1 MVKKLLLFGLFL
13 FLVWCNN
20 NWRLTSDGWK
30 INNSQNLTDLTNW
43 NKESIKRNF
52 KLNIARQN
60 NNEYNQVKD
69 ISKSKDSF
77 SVLKEELDKEFSHI
91 YSPNDSNH
99 YENSCYLLLDVDYK
113 DKQFVLYRNKWAGV
127 GSWWCKL
134 DWVER
139 IWVMWIH
146 NQKPDPEGEYILKSY
161 DKETGLFKYVMSK
174 KYWNLWDWENEYE
187 FRFYLKNGKVIK
199 EKVRRDI
206 DLNEFR
212 KIWIVKIIKDKC
224 WVEDFDVD
232 KIPTKSWESIDLDC
246 NNWKVQEY
254 STYAEYAELVNRWN
268 WFYDFEI
275 YQDLL
280 GPAYHF
286 YIKDGEIIDE
296 WYDVWCKSLISD
308 IDLIN
313 VCYEGNN
320 WECVFIFRNNASW
333 FKYSWYYVLPFFDFV
348 PDCKGGYFLTV
359 NNDIKQ
365 ILSWASFYD
374 KNTDNTYT
382 YKFIS
387 WNTVILFTQDGDI
400 LEAEVKYFNTKY
412 WKSFLL
418 FNSWSILQLDYLPA
432 AGWNDE
438 WLYKTFFNWK
448 EVK

>member
-30 INNSQNLTDLTNW
+30 INNSQNLIDLTNW

-199 EKVRRDI
+199 EKVSKNI
-206 DLNEFR
+206 NLNEFS
-212 KIWIVKIIKDKC
+212 KIWIVKIIKEKC
-224 WVEDFDVD
+224 WVENFDVD
-232 KIPTKSWESIDLDC
+232 KIPTD
-246 NNWKVQEY
+246 
-254 STYAEYAELVNRWN
+254 ELK
-268 WFYDFEI
+268 EI
-275 YQDLL
+275 YLTCNGDDAFLIYTWNDEYVL
-280 GPAYHF
+280 KVDSAWEWPF
-286 YIKDGEIIDE
+286 RMIIKDGKIIKE
-296 WYDVWCKSLISD
+296 WYYICWKWFNTLEEFYNLTWELAIWDIWNNNCKF
-308 IDLIN
+308 IN
-313 VCYEGNN
+313 
-320 WECVFIFRNNASW
+320 ITSW
-333 FKYSWYYVLPFFDFV
+333 FKESWYYVWWTFV
-348 PDCKGGYFLTV
+348 TIDNK
-359 NNDIKQ
+359 NNIKNIWCSVFKINGSDYIIENINWAYA
-365 ILSWASFYD
+365 ILSKVSD
-374 KNTDNTYT
+374 ENKST
-382 YKFIS
+382 KRIK
-387 WNTVILFTQDGDI
+387 
-400 LEAEVKYFNTKY
+400 VKIKKY
-412 WKSFLL
+412 WNKFLL
-418 FNSWSILQLDYLPA
+418 FNW
-432 AGWNDE
+432 DE
-438 WLYKTFFNWK
+438 VITIGHNPECDAEWMMFYKTFLNWK
-448 EVK
+448 EVE